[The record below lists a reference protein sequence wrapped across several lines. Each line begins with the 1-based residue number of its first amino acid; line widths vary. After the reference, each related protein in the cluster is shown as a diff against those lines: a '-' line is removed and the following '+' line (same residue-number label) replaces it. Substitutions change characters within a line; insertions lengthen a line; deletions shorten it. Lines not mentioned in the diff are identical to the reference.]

1 MAATAATA
9 IRTHPHVG
17 TFAPFVVCAGP
28 LPASVDGKRVI
39 GLCRMATPEL
49 LRKLLTAPGPSGYE
63 TAASAVW
70 REAAGAFAE
79 VTSDAMGSSVARVAG
94 TADGPLLVVLGHID
108 EIGVIVTHVD
118 EDGFLFFRG
127 VGGWRPEV
135 LLGQRVELLT
145 RAGSV
150 PGVIGRQGLKRP
162 KRGDKPP
169 QVELDQLH
177 IDIGARDRAD
187 ALGLIRLPDV
197 ARSAGEPIELAN
209 GRLASRALDNRL
221 GAFVALEAARLVA
234 EAGGAP
240 GEVAAI
246 AAVQEEVGDFGGA
259 RTSVFSLRPQI
270 AVAVDVT
277 DATDVPE
284 GDAKGWGESKL
295 GGGPVINR
303 GPTINP
309 QVFDLLVEAAEAEG
323 ITYTVN
329 VSAGETATDM
339 DAAYVSRAGI
349 ATGLI
354 SLATRYIHPP
364 TEVVAL
370 PDVEAAARLV
380 AAFAQRLEPGLDF
393 TR

>member
-187 ALGLIRLPDV
+187 ALGLIRL
-197 ARSAGEPIELAN
+197 RAGAALPAPPLQPAPW
-209 GRLASRALDNRL
+209 RPAPPALDNRL
-221 GAFVALEAARLVA
+221 RARLA
-234 EAGGAP
+234 PGAP
-240 GEVAAI
+240 
-246 AAVQEEVGDFGGA
+246 
-259 RTSVFSLRPQI
+259 RLRP
-270 AVAVDVT
+270 
-277 DATDVPE
+277 E
-284 GDAKGWGESKL
+284 
-295 GGGPVINR
+295 
-303 GPTINP
+303 
-309 QVFDLLVEAAEAEG
+309 
-323 ITYTVN
+323 
-329 VSAGETATDM
+329 
-339 DAAYVSRAGI
+339 
-349 ATGLI
+349 
-354 SLATRYIHPP
+354 
-364 TEVVAL
+364 
-370 PDVEAAARLV
+370 
-380 AAFAQRLEPGLDF
+380 
-393 TR
+393 